1 MITHCSLPTLV
12 VVHRS
17 DVIDLFIYPSA
28 HTHTPGNPSKFVLD
42 YRISSWN
49 ARTQGPPFFRSS
61 CRSAYKYSLQHLATA
76 QPLET
81 SSTYL
86 GWNWT
91 ISDLSPK
98 SYTRNKNL
106 INRVFFFWW
115 KKKVKAT
122 SPSCSGRKREGG
134 MWWSSY
140 CATHPRRVSQ
150 QMALAL
156 VWKLRKGKKQ
166 NERKKNT
173 SKVPRIYIEMSGM
186 ISELRSL
193 HAFVL
198 PYSIWWR
205 NSTVAPPLLYYKIL
219 KCWKNRKG
227 GKKEA
232 KRRKTHSF
240 SHSFQ
245 SAFEPVD
252 LLFLLLL
259 LQTKRS

>member
-98 SYTRNKNL
+98 SYTRNKNF

-115 KKKVKAT
+115 KKK
-122 SPSCSGRKREGG
+122 SRPR
-134 MWWSSY
+134 
-140 CATHPRRVSQ
+140 HP
-150 QMALAL
+150 
-156 VWKLRKGKKQ
+156 
-166 NERKKNT
+166 
-173 SKVPRIYIEMSGM
+173 
-186 ISELRSL
+186 
-193 HAFVL
+193 
-198 PYSIWWR
+198 
-205 NSTVAPPLLYYKIL
+205 VAPAGNGRAECGDRVIVRHIYAG
-219 KCWKNRKG
+219 WVNRWRWRWS
-227 GKKEA
+227 EN
-232 KRRKTHSF
+232 
-240 SHSFQ
+240 
-245 SAFEPVD
+245 
-252 LLFLLLL
+252 
-259 LQTKRS
+259 